1 VYAAVDPKTGACGSV
16 LDLFKEE
23 QLNHHTEVVGGVLAG
38 EAGAMLK
45 GFFAERRA
53 AAKKPVAG

>member
-1 VYAAVDPKTGACGSV
+1 MCGSV
-16 LDLFKEE
+16 LDLFALE
-23 QLNHHTEVVGGVLAG
+23 QLNHHTAVTGGVMAD

-53 AAKKPVAG
+53 ARRAAPADS